1 MLRGRLRKGNM
12 NLFRKILFLIV
23 PLFVWTSASLAQDM
37 LPLESLQPKVEEA
50 RAAVKAVAQEIK
62 ADLVALI
69 PSAPGWKCEESNR
82 SATTEVF
89 ELIPSVHV
97 HCEHEEQSL
106 DAHLLVDP
114 STSTVFCTSIT
125 HNQQGIEEGRI
136 KPNLFRFFEG
146 GAWQVERA
154 GVSLQG
160 CASEVL
166 AFTAHGSRSEAS
178 IANGPAS
185 IDAFAQA
192 LLSSEPEE
200 VVVQAREHAEAINE
214 LLALLDDQSRKFANM
229 IETSPNAEMKVVRPS
244 DALRM
249 GMTLPLVL
257 GSSPS
262 ASTTFETDGCRLSIE
277 ISASPVGLH
286 EAKNTG
292 LRWASPRSA
301 DGTVRGAYITR
312 NTERLKGRVNQSGTS
327 IEVLVDDLVL
337 VRVATPGNRLCASDP
352 DIVRRT
358 FDEILAKN
366 PSTVVMP

>member
-1 MLRGRLRKGNM
+1 MDLIR
-12 NLFRKILFLIV
+12 ILPFIFPHLI
-23 PLFVWTSASLAQDM
+23 WTNASLAQDT
-37 LPLESLQPKVEEA
+37 LPPESLQPRVEEA

-82 SATTEVF
+82 SPTTDIL
-89 ELIPSVHV
+89 ELIPSVHL

-106 DAHLLVDP
+106 DTHLFVDP
-114 STSTVFCTSIT
+114 STSTLFCRSIARD
-125 HNQQGIEEGRI
+125 QQGIEEGRI
-136 KPNLFRFFEG
+136 KANLFRFFEG
-146 GAWQVERA
+146 GAWQVKRA
-154 GVSLQG
+154 GVSLEG

-166 AFTAHGSRSEAS
+166 AFTADGNRSEAS
-178 IANGPAS
+178 IANGPGS

-192 LLSSEPEE
+192 LLLSQPGE
-200 VVVQAREHAEAINE
+200 VVAQAPEHADAINE
-214 LLALLDDQSRKFANM
+214 LLALLDDQSRQFSNM
-229 IETSPNAEMKVVRPS
+229 IETSSYAEMEVVRPS

-249 GMTLPLVL
+249 GMTLPMAL
-257 GSSPS
+257 SFSPS
-262 ASTTFETDGCRLSIE
+262 ASATLEIDGCRLIVE

-301 DGTVRGAYITR
+301 DGTVRGAYVTR
-312 NTERLKGRVNQSGTS
+312 NTERLKGIARQSGTS

-337 VRVATPGNRLCASDP
+337 VRVVTPGNRLCTSDP
-352 DIVRRT
+352 DIVRKT
-358 FDEILAKN
+358 FDEILAMN